1 MSLAPVLEGR
11 GRHRLAVAASLALA
25 AGLRLWGIGFSATTP
40 VGRPDEETFINDAFK
55 FFGSAPAQ
63 LANGL
68 NILRSGWPEGFFRIV
83 HFLQWAEVTALRWF
97 WKPEVNLAC
106 IYAFN
111 PLAVGL
117 LPRLFSALAGTLA
130 CALVGLLA
138 GRLAP
143 EALRRPAQLLGT
155 LSLGCCYLAA
165 RDSHFGVSDATLV
178 LGITACLYFLVRALQ
193 DHPAWL
199 VAAGACAGAALGIKY
214 SAAPLAP
221 LCVLGALGCLV
232 RGHGRRFTVLGLA
245 AASLLAA
252 AAGLELL
259 SPRALTH
266 FGEFWD
272 GFNSQRVRYDPTFS
286 RGFLLDP
293 SAVLPPSWRFHLTLT
308 LPAAFGWPG
317 LALAPLGFLVAW
329 RRDRWGAALLVGSA
343 LLFFSEVAAVQTL
356 FVRYA
361 SPTLPALAVGLALA
375 LTQAWAGARQLAR
388 GPVGQGLGVSL
399 CALILA
405 SPALR
410 IVALDRL
417 FSRADTREQAAD
429 WLLAQGPT
437 ATVVPQAPYTQVHA
451 LQAAAT
457 PACQPVVPPW
467 LFRPVPTLPGN
478 NFDWEAAVR
487 QGPEQWTAIS
497 NEGLARYRPG
507 MGLRAQNG
515 GFVTQGRALL
525 ACGKP
530 GKLTNVEPLDACFA
544 EVAVFSPG
552 SPACDT
558 SIDLFDSF
566 FVPFDGF
573 EGQLRPGPEIRI
585 YKNRCLVE

>member
-1 MSLAPVLEGR
+1 MAG
-11 GRHRLAVAASLALA
+11 AIALA
-25 AGLRLWGIGFSATTP
+25 AGLRVWGIGFSATTP

-83 HFLQWAEVTALRWF
+83 HSLQWAEVTLLRWF
-97 WKPEVNLAC
+97 WKPAGAAEINLGC

-111 PLAVGL
+111 PLAVTL
-117 LPRLFSALAGTLA
+117 LPRIFSALAGTLS

-143 EALRRPAQLLGT
+143 EGSERPAQVLGT

-178 LGITACLYFLVRALQ
+178 LGITACLYFLIRAMQ

-199 VAAGACAGAALGIKY
+199 VSAGASAGAALGIKY

-221 LCVLGALGCLV
+221 LCAVAVVGCLARGRGRWLSVLGFAL
-232 RGHGRRFTVLGLA
+232 
-245 AASLLAA
+245 ASLFAA

-272 GFNSQRVRYDPTFS
+272 GFSSQRVRYDPAFS

-293 SAVLPPSWRFHLTLT
+293 QAVFPPSWRFHLTLT

-317 LALAPLGFLVAW
+317 FVLAPLGFLVAW
-329 RRDRWGAALLVGSA
+329 RRTRWGAALLGLCT

-361 SPTLPALAVGLALA
+361 SPTLPPLAVGLALV
-375 LTQAWAGARQLAR
+375 LSEVWGKARRLSG
-388 GPVGQGLGVSL
+388 GPTGYGPGLVL
-399 CALILA
+399 CGLVLGM
-405 SPALR
+405 PALR
-410 IVALDRL
+410 IVSLDRL
-417 FSRADTREQAAD
+417 LSRADTREQAAD
-429 WLLAQGPT
+429 WLLAQGPA
-437 ATVVPQAPYTQVHA
+437 ATVVPQGPYTQVHA

-457 PACQPVVPPW
+457 PACQPVVPPG

-478 NFDWEAAVR
+478 NFDWERAVR

-507 MGLRAQNG
+507 MGLRAQDG
-515 GFVTQGRALL
+515 AYVTQGRAVLE
-525 ACGKP
+525 CGRY
-530 GKLTNVEPLDACFA
+530 GKLASVEALDACFT

-552 SPACDT
+552 SPACGT

-573 EGQLRPGPEIRI
+573 EGQVRPGPEIKV
-585 YKNRCLVE
+585 YKNRCRVE